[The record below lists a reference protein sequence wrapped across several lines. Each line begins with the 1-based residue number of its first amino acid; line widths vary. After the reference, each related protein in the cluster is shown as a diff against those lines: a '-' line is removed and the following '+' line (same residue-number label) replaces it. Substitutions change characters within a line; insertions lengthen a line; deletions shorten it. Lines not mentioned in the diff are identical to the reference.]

1 MYIYIYIVLRFT
13 NQDISQDEHAHE
25 QFSALMHPLQHL
37 AKGNCV
43 SRSSKKI
50 KAK

>member
-1 MYIYIYIVLRFT
+1 MYIYIVLRFT

-25 QFSALMHPLQHL
+25 QFSALMHLL